1 MLIDAAPVLLKPVFH
16 HINQTILTQL
26 GWSDFTHR
34 LDAYLARR
42 QGTPMMSVDLFPTLS
57 CVAAGG
63 SPEQALS
70 VTAAWVLFILSARI
84 FDDLA
89 DGQKMAEEWHS
100 TNSQTTL
107 ALALFA
113 LGAANSVIAQIPS
126 GTVSK
131 EISYAFN
138 QALALAAKAQQ
149 ESSRANYPS
158 LEQYLATIAAKT
170 GFIFAVGAWSGAMMV
185 SDPPCQQTIKS
196 LYEYGLNIGI
206 MDQII
211 DDCQDLAVDLAQGVW
226 TLPVIYTVSQSA
238 ENDRHSLLALLGRA
252 KGGEVDAVNTAVA
265 HITTYGSLTWCLT
278 AAFAYQQRAIT
289 ALKNLPTEKTIYLV
303 EYAHRNDPTSV
314 I

>member
-1 MLIDAAPVLLKPVFH
+1 MLIDATPDLFKPVYH
-16 HINQTILTQL
+16 HLNQTILTQL
-26 GWSDFTHR
+26 SWSDFTHR

-42 QGTPMMSVDLFPTLS
+42 QGTSMMSVDLFPTLA

-63 SPEQALS
+63 SPERAIP
-70 VTAAWVLFILSARI
+70 VNAAWLLFILSARI

-89 DGQKMAEEWHS
+89 DGQQMAEEWHDI
-100 TNSQTTL
+100 NSQTTL
-107 ALALFA
+107 ALALFS
-113 LGAANSVIAQIPS
+113 LGAANSAVAQIPS

-131 EISYAFN
+131 EISCAFN

-149 ESSRANYPS
+149 ESSSANFPS
-158 LEQYLATIAAKT
+158 VEQYLATIAAKT
-170 GFIFAVGAWSGAMMV
+170 GFIFAVGAWSGAMTA
-185 SDPPCQQTIKS
+185 SDSPCQQTIKS

-211 DDCQDLAVDLAQGVW
+211 DDCQDLSADLAQGVW
-226 TLPVIYTVSQSA
+226 TLPVIYALSQST
-238 ENDRHSLLALLGRA
+238 EKDRHNLLALLSRA
-252 KGGEVDAVNTAVA
+252 KGGEIDAVNTAVA

-303 EYAHRNDPTSV
+303 EYAHRNDPASV